1 MKMIRKTAAG
11 AVVALVLALPLAA
24 VAQSPDD
31 LARMEQFLGI
41 MQDYFAIIES
51 THGVSSDSEKAAIV
65 QMQKIQEVYEQ
76 RGEKA
81 RAAAV
86 FERVLEESSNPTI
99 RNAAY
104 MFLGDLLKETG
115 NADQALEILQQGL
128 DENIG
133 NSN

>member
-1 MKMIRKTAAG
+1 M
-11 AVVALVLALPLAA
+11 
-24 VAQSPDD
+24 Q
-31 LARMEQFLGI
+31 QFLGI

-51 THGVSSDSEKAAIV
+51 TYTVSSDSEKAAIV

-86 FERVLEESSNPTI
+86 FEQVLEDSNNQTI

-115 NADQALEILQQGL
+115 NADQALELLQQGL
-128 DENIG
+128 DENIS